1 METYT
6 QPATEQK
13 CEQAFLDFANSNDGF
28 HKYIT
33 RTINSALFNAIGN
46 EALNISGADITDAV
60 IDQIADYFAFS
71 QMELRKI
78 TK

>member
-1 METYT
+1 MNTST
-6 QPATEQK
+6 QPDIQQK

-60 IDQIADYFAFS
+60 IEQIADYFAFS
-71 QMELRKI
+71 QMELRKVNQ
-78 TK
+78 